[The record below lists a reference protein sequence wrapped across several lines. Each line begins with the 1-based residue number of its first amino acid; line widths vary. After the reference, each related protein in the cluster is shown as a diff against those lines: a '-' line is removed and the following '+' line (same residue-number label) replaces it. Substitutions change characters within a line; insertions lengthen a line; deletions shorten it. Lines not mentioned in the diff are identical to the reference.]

1 MARHKEKDD
10 EAGGEGLGVLATRKR
25 LWRDVDGSIV
35 NARRPS
41 YTQEGAKRRQLTRAD
56 RKSSVSIKTEEK
68 QSPRDRSVMFSLPSP
83 NNMARGDSASSTIIV
98 DTGASPL
105 YLADHE
111 EQQKVENDLQNNA
124 WLDMSALPSPPTS
137 HSSFSHS
144 LTSPRHSI
152 SDLDALYD
160 DEDASSS
167 WPPLQ
172 HDNIPSLSS
181 SHNPSI
187 STQGAYPP
195 SPSWETTGANEG
207 ATAHPF
213 QTFMGAMAELPYDDI
228 FKPEAGLYDWQSW
241 NSQVL
246 MSRCREEKF
255 DPLFS
260 SGVAVPEER
269 KREREFLYPFP
280 SQEGGMNFRRPFG
293 GMGTC

>member
-10 EAGGEGLGVLATRKR
+10 EAGGEGLGILATRKR
-25 LWRDVDGSIV
+25 LWRDADGNIV

-56 RKSSVSIKTEEK
+56 RKSSVFIKTEDK
-68 QSPRDRSVMFSLPSP
+68 KSLKGQSVMFSLPSP
-83 NNMARGDSASSTIIV
+83 TNMTRGGSTSSTIVV

-105 YLADHE
+105 YSPDNE
-111 EQQKVENDLQNNA
+111 EQRKVENDLQNDT
-124 WLDMSALPSPPTS
+124 WLDMSAIPSPPTS
-137 HSSFSHS
+137 HSSLSQSLASPAHS
-144 LTSPRHSI
+144 L

-160 DEDASSS
+160 DEDGSSS

-172 HDNIPSLSS
+172 HDGLPSLSS

-187 STQGAYPP
+187 STQSSSEYPP
-195 SPSWETTGANEG
+195 SPSWETTSPGTN
-207 ATAHPF
+207 AHPF

-260 SGVAVPEER
+260 GAIEER
-269 KREREFLYPFP
+269 KREREREWMYPFP
-280 SQEGGMNFRRPFG
+280 STEGGLSFRRPFG
-293 GMGTC
+293 LGTC